1 VDLPDLGEKVGPLP
15 LWGWLLLGTG
25 GVVLLIVL
33 ARKPA
38 SATADPGSMGYGAP
52 TGDQMTGNAIN
63 DLKNTIAADQEAD
76 NAADAARDEA
86 FASALAGTQQQL
98 LDTMSANRES
108 LMQLIGANQDAM
120 GALIGSQSDQAR
132 AYQQQ
137 LAASNQGFYEQM
149 LALMQSFKGNGTAT
163 VTNGAVDPLAG
174 SPSWL
179 VERLKSGYWQT
190 RKYVKRDDLNLGSE
204 YSAAV
209 NDFLRSDSTTGI
221 NTGGT
226 SAAGQSQI
234 NALIASGQVAL
245 NPLWKG

>member
-1 VDLPDLGEKVGPLP
+1 VELPDLGEKVGPLP

-38 SATADPGSMGYGAP
+38 SATADPGSMGYAAP

-108 LMQLIGANQDAM
+108 LMQLIGANQDAT
-120 GALIGSQSDQAR
+120 GALISNQNAQAQ

-137 LAASNQGFYEQM
+137 LAASNAGFYEQM

-163 VTNGAVDPLAG
+163 VTNGTVDPLAG
-174 SPSWL
+174 APSWL

-190 RKYVKRDDLNLGSE
+190 RKYVKRDDSTLGTE

-209 NDFLRSDSTTGI
+209 NDALRSDNATGL
-221 NTGGT
+221 NSAGV
-226 SAAGQSQI
+226 SAAAQEQI
-234 NALIASGQVAL
+234 NRLIAQGQVAL
-245 NPLWKG
+245 NPLYHG